1 MSNTV
6 QIEELSKRLVEPSW
20 LCGWRKN
27 RAEIAE
33 SLSQDAKYGINISG
47 ISLNTEGGLP
57 YEPDFSAYPEY
68 HVTPSKSL
76 ELYTWKEA
84 MAQEEIAPILER
96 LMMSELFPT
105 PASRGSALGQAFF
118 QTGLVVYVQPT
129 LDDAGNAKVEML
141 TLETTLPLG
150 SASDMIIVVVKEGA
164 QFSMESIMKGGEA
177 SSVFARTI
185 LVLTESDTRTTIV
198 SRARDAKGLA
208 MLEHVALVSQHS
220 SCDWVEDPESPLNY
234 SSHTNSLLLGEEA
247 SSEILHSL
255 IAQETA
261 RYDIWA
267 GVEHRAS
274 NTRSRVYALGLA
286 ADTAKIIYR
295 GVIDMK
301 SGVSNVDGAQEGKFL
316 IVSPKA
322 EVDAIPAL
330 DIASRDVSSSHKLSI
345 SHIRDIDL
353 FYAKTRG
360 ISDTHARE
368 LAIEGFFGALLE
380 KIKKE
385 DMMEKVRERIAKLTK
400 R

>member
-1 MSNTV
+1 
-6 QIEELSKRLVEPSW
+6 
-20 LCGWRKN
+20 
-27 RAEIAE
+27 
-33 SLSQDAKYGINISG
+33 
-47 ISLNTEGGLP
+47 
-57 YEPDFSAYPEY
+57 
-68 HVTPSKSL
+68 
-76 ELYTWKEA
+76 

-96 LMMSELFPT
+96 LMTSELFPK
-105 PASRGSALGQAFF
+105 PASHGSALGQAFF

-129 LDDAGNAKVEML
+129 LDDAGNAKTETL

-164 QFSMESIMKGGEA
+164 QFSMESIIKGGEA
-177 SSVFARTI
+177 SSVLARTM
-185 LVLTESDTRTTIV
+185 LVLTENDTKTAIISRTQGV
-198 SRARDAKGLA
+198 SGLV
-208 MLEHVALVSQHS
+208 MEERIALVAHHA
-220 SCDWVEDPESPLNY
+220 SCDFVDEPQAPHHYFSR
-234 SSHTNSLLLGEEA
+234 TNALLLGEEA
-247 SSEILHSL
+247 TSEILHTL
-255 IAQETA
+255 IASQSA

-286 ADTAKIIYR
+286 GDTAKIVYR

-330 DIASRDVSSSHKLSI
+330 DIASREVTSSHKLSI

-360 ISDTHARE
+360 ISDREARE
-368 LAIEGFFGALLE
+368 LAIEGFFGSLLE
-380 KIKKE
+380 KIQKG
-385 DMMEKVRERIAKLTK
+385 DMMESIRERISAIIPRVPLG
-400 R
+400 

>member
-1 MSNTV
+1 LSNTSA
-6 QIEELSKRLVEPSW
+6 IEELSKRLVEPSW
-20 LCGWRKN
+20 LLDWRKA
-27 RAEIAE
+27 RIGIAE
-33 SLSQDAKYGINISG
+33 TLSSDAKYGINISG
-47 ISLNTEGGLP
+47 VSLGEASDL
-57 YEPDFSAYPEY
+57 SAYPDY

-96 LMMSELFPT
+96 LMTSELFPK
-105 PASRGSALGQAFF
+105 PATHGSALGQAFF

-129 LDDAGNAKVEML
+129 LDDKGNAKTETL

-150 SASDMIIVVVKEGA
+150 GAGDMIIVVVKEGA
-164 QFSMESIMKGGEA
+164 QLHMESIVKGGEA
-177 SSVFARTI
+177 SSVLARTM
-185 LVLTESDTRTTIV
+185 LVVTENDTKTRIV
-198 SRARDAKGLA
+198 SRTRDMSGLVI
-208 MLEHVALVSQHS
+208 LEHTALVAHHA
-220 SCDWVEDPESPLNY
+220 SCDFVDDPESPHSY
-234 SSHTNSLLLGEEA
+234 FSRTNVLLLGEEA
-247 SSEILHSL
+247 ESEILHTL
-255 IAQETA
+255 IAQGTA

-274 NTRSRVYALGLA
+274 NTRSRVYALGLVG
-286 ADTAKIIYR
+286 DTSKIIYR

-301 SGVSNVDGAQEGKFL
+301 SGVHNVDGAQEGKFL

-330 DIASRDVSSSHKLSI
+330 DIASREVASSHKLSI

-360 ISDTHARE
+360 IPDHAARE
-368 LAIEGFFGALLE
+368 LAIEGFFGSLLE
-380 KIKKE
+380 KIKKG
-385 DMMEKVRERIAKLTK
+385 DMMENIRERIGNLTK

>member
-1 MSNTV
+1 LSTTQ

-20 LCGWRKN
+20 LCDWRKS
-27 RAEIAE
+27 RTEIAE

-47 ISLNTEGGLP
+47 VSLGEVL
-57 YEPDFSAYPEY
+57 EFSAYPEY
-68 HVTPSKSL
+68 LVTPSKSL

-96 LMMSELFPT
+96 LMTSELFPK
-105 PASRGSALGQAFF
+105 PASYGSALGQAFF
-118 QTGLVVYVQPT
+118 QTGLVVYVQPS
-129 LDDAGNAKVEML
+129 LDDEGNAKTETL

-150 SASDMIIVVVKEGA
+150 AASDMVIVVVKEGA
-164 QFSMESIMKGGEA
+164 QLHMESVVKGGEA
-177 SSVFARTI
+177 SSALARTM
-185 LVLTESDTRTTIV
+185 LVLTENDTKTEITSRTQ
-198 SRARDAKGLA
+198 DMNGLV
-208 MLEHVALVSQHS
+208 MQESTALVAHHA
-220 SCDWVEDPESPLNY
+220 SCDFIDEPQAPHHYFSR
-234 SSHTNSLLLGEEA
+234 TNALLLGEEA
-247 SSEILHSL
+247 TSEILHTL
-255 IAQETA
+255 IATESA

-267 GVEHRAS
+267 GVEHRTS
-274 NTRSRVYALGLA
+274 NTHSRVYALGLA
-286 ADTAKIIYR
+286 LDTSKIVYR

-330 DIASRDVSSSHKLSI
+330 DIASREVASSHKLSI

-360 ISDTHARE
+360 ISDREARE
-368 LAIEGFFGALLE
+368 LAIEGFFGSLLE
-380 KIKKE
+380 KIKKGG
-385 DMMEKVRERIAKLTK
+385 MMEAVSARIALLTK